1 MEIERKFIPKEIP
14 DLDKFQKKRIEQ
26 GYLCTDPVVRIRKS
40 DDDHYMTYKGRGLMT
55 REEYNLPLN
64 EESYVHLRP
73 KCDGNF
79 IEKDRYL
86 IPLGSEYDDLTV
98 ELDVFDG
105 SLKGLVLAEVEFAD
119 EEQAAS
125 FVPPE
130 WLGEDVTGDL
140 RYYNSRMISADPAE
154 IIGKA

>member
-1 MEIERKFIPKEIP
+1 MEIERKFIPKEMP
-14 DLDKFQKKRIEQ
+14 DLDKFEKKHIEQ
-26 GYLCTDPVVRIRKS
+26 GYLNTDPVVRIRRT
-40 DDDHYMTYKGRGLMT
+40 DDRYTMTYKGRGLMA

-64 EESYVHLRP
+64 EESYIHLRP

-86 IPLGSEYDDLTV
+86 IPLGKEYDDLTV

-105 SLKGLVLAEVEFAD
+105 ILKGLVLAEVEFTD
-119 EEQAAS
+119 EKQATS

-140 RYYNSRMISADPAE
+140 RYYNSRMISADPTD
-154 IIGKA
+154 IIGRS